1 MVRKISRL
9 IVCDFPHDAILEG
22 TESMTFALN
31 GNAYEIDLCSA
42 HGREFSEKI
51 SGYAQYARRVRVNAR
66 PPRSNPA
73 QIREK
78 SADIREWARMLGL
91 DIKDRGRLRKNV
103 IAAYEA
109 EH

>member
-1 MVRKISRL
+1 MARKISRL
-9 IVCDFPHDAILEG
+9 VVCDFPHDKMLEG

-31 GNAYEIDLCSA
+31 GSAYEIDLCGA
-42 HGREFSEKI
+42 HGKEFSEQI
-51 SGYAQYARRVRVNAR
+51 GGYTQYARRVRVSGR
-66 PPRSNPA
+66 PPKAKPTLD
-73 QIREK
+73 REQ

-91 DIKDRGRLRKNV
+91 DIKDRGRLRKSV

>member
-1 MVRKISRL
+1 MARKISRL
-9 IVCDFPHDAILEG
+9 VVCDFPHDKMLEG

-31 GNAYEIDLCSA
+31 GTAYEIDLCGA
-42 HGREFSEKI
+42 HGTQFSEQV
-51 SGYAQYARRVRVNAR
+51 GQYAQYARRIGANGRLAKAR
-66 PPRSNPA
+66 RTPNRD
-73 QIREK
+73 K

-91 DIKDRGRLRKNV
+91 EIRDRGRLRKSV